1 MSNLINIT
9 FRISDINLKWT
20 ENNAKNRWDSI
31 FKNYMVVKLNNV
43 DKPVWFDK
51 IDLLFNENNKFDNNI
66 DEKFDIINK
75 KFDIINKKFD
85 EIDEKLNNNKKFDI
99 INKKFDEIDEK
110 LNNDEKFDEIDE
122 KLNNDEKF
130 DEINKIIKRPYE
142 NDDKIYKYKREKL
155 YINTR
160 IKLIECGFKNQ
171 DLENE
176 LQLLFN
182 NDSILI
188 NFNDLDEKLI

>member
-51 IDLLFNENNKFDNNI
+51 MDLLFNENNKFDNNI

-75 KFDIINKKFD
+75 KFDIINK
-85 EIDEKLNNNKKFDI
+85 
-99 INKKFDEIDEK
+99 
-110 LNNDEKFDEIDE
+110 KFDEIDE